1 MVIYPDSNIMTKQQP
16 PHDIDILKLTLLFIG
31 LGITAYIGYRF
42 TRRIAQEI
50 STQI

>member
-1 MVIYPDSNIMTKQQP
+1 MTEQQP
-16 PHDIDILKLTLLFIG
+16 PHETDVLKLTLLFIG

-42 TRRIAQEI
+42 TRGIAHEI